1 MKYPSKSVDRY
12 GIREEKG
19 KKSMEN
25 DANRVWA
32 CEVWREAAE
41 RTMKNAAVIGAAFP
55 ETAAG
60 GVYRLTPHLSSWVNG
75 FWPGILWL
83 VYDRTGDGSLKETAR
98 ACEKK
103 LDAVLA
109 TPENLAHDAG
119 FIWTLS
125 AVADYKLTGDPA
137 AGTRGLRA
145 AMCLAS
151 RFNPAGGFFR
161 SWGDI
166 PGKDTTGWTI
176 ADNMMNLPI
185 LYWASENTGDPRFRN
200 MACRHTDTV
209 LRHLIRPDGSA
220 NHIIKLDPVTGEAAE
235 SREDCLDYTQ
245 GAGLDSAWTRGQAWV
260 IYGLALGSRYTGRG
274 EYLDTAKRCAQYFLA
289 ALDDSGVPPIDFRG
303 DPARMGTDSSAGAIA
318 ACGLLELAAQIPQSQ
333 RSMYERGAVR
343 ILKGLRCHCAEQG
356 NAQNLLAH
364 GATHYNADETRDVG
378 LIYGDYFYME
388 ALYRLSGGT
397 AVFW

>member
-109 TPENLAHDAG
+109 
-119 FIWTLS
+119 
-125 AVADYKLTGDPA
+125 Y
-137 AGTRGLRA
+137 
-145 AMCLAS
+145 
-151 RFNPAGGFFR
+151 
-161 SWGDI
+161 
-166 PGKDTTGWTI
+166 
-176 ADNMMNLPI
+176 
-185 LYWASENTGDPRFRN
+185 
-200 MACRHTDTV
+200 
-209 LRHLIRPDGSA
+209 
-220 NHIIKLDPVTGEAAE
+220 
-235 SREDCLDYTQ
+235 
-245 GAGLDSAWTRGQAWV
+245 
-260 IYGLALGSRYTGRG
+260 
-274 EYLDTAKRCAQYFLA
+274 
-289 ALDDSGVPPIDFRG
+289 
-303 DPARMGTDSSAGAIA
+303 
-318 ACGLLELAAQIPQSQ
+318 
-333 RSMYERGAVR
+333 
-343 ILKGLRCHCAEQG
+343 
-356 NAQNLLAH
+356 
-364 GATHYNADETRDVG
+364 
-378 LIYGDYFYME
+378 
-388 ALYRLSGGT
+388 
-397 AVFW
+397 